1 MNLFVLLWTQRWCKL
16 CLFIPV
22 RMTLFCKINNDK
34 KKTTKKRKKRKKRK
48 MKLSVMSWSFPEKYT
63 GSSELELF
71 FISYDYHHYI
81 LFLFFFFSCVFLF
94 CWLIQDKH
102 CTAPSL
108 SPLYSVLS
116 SSSSLPPSSS
126 SPPFLC
132 LPLLLPSPSLP
143 ISLFFLS
150 SLHLCNANV
159 LYVVIKQC
167 QTQKLFI
174 NNIKQ
179 KVSSNGWG
187 GLCLPSFCHSAY
199 AHLSVCVCVCVSV
212 ANRQTSRMGPEAEW

>member
-48 MKLSVMSWSFPEKYT
+48 VKLSVMSWSFPEKYT

-116 SSSSLPPSSS
+116 SSSSLPPPPHLPSSVCLFS
-126 SPPFLC
+126 SPLLPFLS
-132 LPLLLPSPSLP
+132 LYSFSSP
-143 ISLFFLS
+143 
-150 SLHLCNANV
+150 
-159 LYVVIKQC
+159 
-167 QTQKLFI
+167 LFI
-174 NNIKQ
+174 CATQMFCMWLSNNARLK
-179 KVSSNGWG
+179 S
-187 GLCLPSFCHSAY
+187 CL
-199 AHLSVCVCVCVSV
+199 
-212 ANRQTSRMGPEAEW
+212 